1 MTMNKFKL
9 SVLFFLLL
17 FFNSN
22 NSYAQLD
29 LLKNFSK
36 NTDIIFSKKNISNN
50 DIISGLNEA
59 LVISVKNS
67 CNKASKAGG
76 FLDNNK
82 IRIDFPKEIIRVK
95 TSCNKIGLSHLI
107 VKFEGKLNKTA
118 EQISLYSSEII
129 LESVYNL
136 KFTDAI
142 NILNGPENAL
152 TKYLRDDSYNNLYN
166 AFYPQTLRAISNTG
180 IQKLFDNIIKK
191 YNKIPLVKKVDFDL
205 SNYIT
210 VKTIDG
216 IFFLISEEEKKI
228 RNNPKARTTELLQK
242 IFK

>member
-1 MTMNKFKL
+1 MNYFKFN
-9 SVLFFLLL
+9 SLFFLLL
-17 FFNSN
+17 LFYHN
-22 NSYAQLD
+22 NSFAQID
-29 LLKNFSK
+29 LLKDFSK
-36 NTDIIFSKKNISNN
+36 NTDVIFSKKNISNN
-50 DIISGLNEA
+50 EIYSGLNEA

-76 FLDNNK
+76 FLENNK

-95 TSCNKIGLSHLI
+95 TSCNKIGLSHLV

-118 EQISLYSSEII
+118 EQISLYASDII
-129 LESVYNL
+129 LESVNDL

-142 NILNGPENAL
+142 AILNGPENAL
-152 TKYLRDDSYNNLYN
+152 TNYLRDDSYNNLYD

-228 RNNPKARTTELLQK
+228 RNNPKGRTTELLQK

>member
-1 MTMNKFKL
+1 MNNFKL
-9 SVLFFLLL
+9 CILFFLLL

-50 DIISGLNEA
+50 DITSGLNEA

-82 IRIDFPKEIIRVK
+82 IRIDFPEEIISVK
-95 TSCNKIGLSHLI
+95 TSCNKIGLSHLV

-118 EQISLYSSEII
+118 EQISLYASEII

-142 NILNGPENAL
+142 TILNGPENAL
-152 TKYLRDDSYNNLYN
+152 TKYLRDDAYNNLYN
-166 AFYPQTLRAISNTG
+166 AFYPQALRAISNTG
-180 IQKLFDNIIKK
+180 IEKLFNNLIKK

-205 SNYIT
+205 SDYIT

-228 RNNPKARTTELLQK
+228 RNNPKARTTELLQT

>member
-1 MTMNKFKL
+1 MNYFKFN
-9 SVLFFLLL
+9 SLFFLLL
-17 FFNSN
+17 LFYHN
-22 NSYAQLD
+22 NSFAQID
-29 LLKNFSK
+29 LLKDFSK
-36 NTDIIFSKKNISNN
+36 NTDVIFSKKNISNN
-50 DIISGLNEA
+50 EIYSGLNEA

-76 FLDNNK
+76 FLENNK

-95 TSCNKIGLSHLI
+95 TSCNKIGLSHLV

-118 EQISLYSSEII
+118 EQISLYASDII
-129 LESVYNL
+129 LESVNDL

-142 NILNGPENAL
+142 AILNGPENAL

-216 IFFLISEEEKKI
+216 IFFIISEEEKKI

>member
-1 MTMNKFKL
+1 MNYFKFNSL
-9 SVLFFLLL
+9 IFLLL
-17 FFNSN
+17 LFYHNISF
-22 NSYAQLD
+22 AQID
-29 LLKNFSK
+29 LLKDFSK
-36 NTDIIFSKKNISNN
+36 NTDVIFNKKNIINN
-50 DIISGLNEA
+50 EISFGLNEA

-76 FLDNNK
+76 FLENDK
-82 IRIDFPKEIIRVK
+82 IRIYFPKEIIRVK
-95 TSCNKIGLSHLI
+95 TSCNKIGLSHLV

-118 EQISLYSSEII
+118 EQISLYASEII
-129 LESVYNL
+129 LESVNDL

-142 NILNGPENAL
+142 AILKGPENAL
-152 TKYLRDDSYNNLYN
+152 TKYLKDDSYNNLYD

>member
-1 MTMNKFKL
+1 MNYFKFN
-9 SVLFFLLL
+9 SLFFLLL
-17 FFNSN
+17 LFYHN
-22 NSYAQLD
+22 NSFAQID
-29 LLKNFSK
+29 LLKDFSK
-36 NTDIIFSKKNISNN
+36 NTDVIFSKKNISNN
-50 DIISGLNEA
+50 EIYSGLNEA

-76 FLDNNK
+76 FLENNK

-95 TSCNKIGLSHLI
+95 TSCNKIGLSHLV

-118 EQISLYSSEII
+118 EQISLYASDII
-129 LESVYNL
+129 LESVNDL

-142 NILNGPENAL
+142 AILNGPKNAL

>member
-1 MTMNKFKL
+1 MNYFKFN
-9 SVLFFLLL
+9 SLFFLLL
-17 FFNSN
+17 LFYHN
-22 NSYAQLD
+22 NSFAQID
-29 LLKNFSK
+29 LLKDFSK
-36 NTDIIFSKKNISNN
+36 NTDVIFSKKNISNN
-50 DIISGLNEA
+50 EIYSGLNEA

-76 FLDNNK
+76 FLENNK

-95 TSCNKIGLSHLI
+95 TSCNKIGLSHLV

-118 EQISLYSSEII
+118 EQISLYASDII
-129 LESVYNL
+129 LESVNDL

-142 NILNGPENAL
+142 AILNGPENAI

>member
-1 MTMNKFKL
+1 MNYFKFN
-9 SVLFFLLL
+9 SLFFLLL
-17 FFNSN
+17 LFYNN
-22 NSYAQLD
+22 NSFAQID
-29 LLKNFSK
+29 LLKDFSK
-36 NTDIIFSKKNISNN
+36 NTDVIFSKKNISNN
-50 DIISGLNEA
+50 EIYSGLNEA

-67 CNKASKAGG
+67 CNKASKAGE
-76 FLDNNK
+76 FLENNK
-82 IRIDFPKEIIRVK
+82 IRIDFPKEIMRVK
-95 TSCNKIGLSHLI
+95 TSCNKIGLSHLV

-118 EQISLYSSEII
+118 EQISLYASEII
-129 LESVYNL
+129 LESVNDL

-142 NILNGPENAL
+142 AILNGPENAL

>member
-1 MTMNKFKL
+1 MNYFKFN
-9 SVLFFLLL
+9 SLFFLLL
-17 FFNSN
+17 LFYHN
-22 NSYAQLD
+22 NSFAQID
-29 LLKNFSK
+29 LLKDFSK
-36 NTDIIFSKKNISNN
+36 NTDVIFSEKNISNN
-50 DIISGLNEA
+50 EIYSGLNEA

-76 FLDNNK
+76 FFENNK

-95 TSCNKIGLSHLI
+95 TSCNKIGLSHLV

-118 EQISLYSSEII
+118 EQISLYASDII
-129 LESVYNL
+129 LESVNDL

-142 NILNGPENAL
+142 AILNGPENAL

-228 RNNPKARTTELLQK
+228 RNNPKVRTTELLQK

>member
-1 MTMNKFKL
+1 MNYFKFNSL
-9 SVLFFLLL
+9 IFLLL
-17 FFNSN
+17 LFYHNISF
-22 NSYAQLD
+22 AQID
-29 LLKNFSK
+29 LLKDFSK
-36 NTDIIFSKKNISNN
+36 NTDVIFNKKNITNN
-50 DIISGLNEA
+50 EISFGLNEA

-76 FLDNNK
+76 FLENDK
-82 IRIDFPKEIIRVK
+82 IRIYFPKEIIRVK
-95 TSCNKIGLSHLI
+95 TSCNKIGLSHLV

-118 EQISLYSSEII
+118 EQISLYASEII
-129 LESVYNL
+129 LESVNDL

-142 NILNGPENAL
+142 AILNGPENAL
-152 TKYLRDDSYNNLYN
+152 TKYLKDDSYNNLYN

>member
-1 MTMNKFKL
+1 MNYFKFN
-9 SVLFFLLL
+9 SLFFLLL
-17 FFNSN
+17 LFYHN
-22 NSYAQLD
+22 NSFAQID
-29 LLKNFSK
+29 LLKDFSK
-36 NTDIIFSKKNISNN
+36 NTDVIFSKKNISNN
-50 DIISGLNEA
+50 EIYSGLNEA

-76 FLDNNK
+76 FLENNK

-95 TSCNKIGLSHLI
+95 TSCNKIGLSHLV

-118 EQISLYSSEII
+118 EQISLYASDII
-129 LESVYNL
+129 LESVNDL

-142 NILNGPENAL
+142 AILNGPENAL

-216 IFFLISEEEKKI
+216 IFFLISEEEKMI

-242 IFK
+242 FFK

>member
-1 MTMNKFKL
+1 MNYFKFN
-9 SVLFFLLL
+9 SLFFLLL
-17 FFNSN
+17 LFYHN
-22 NSYAQLD
+22 NSFAQID
-29 LLKNFSK
+29 LLKDFSK
-36 NTDIIFSKKNISNN
+36 NTDVIFNKKNISNN
-50 DIISGLNEA
+50 EIYSGLNEA
-59 LVISVKNS
+59 LVISIKNS

-76 FLDNNK
+76 FLENNK

-95 TSCNKIGLSHLI
+95 TSCNKIGLSHLV

-118 EQISLYSSEII
+118 EQISLYAIEII
-129 LESVYNL
+129 LESVNDL

-142 NILNGPENAL
+142 AILNGPENAL

-205 SNYIT
+205 SDYIT

>member
-1 MTMNKFKL
+1 MK
-9 SVLFFLLL
+9 
-17 FFNSN
+17 
-22 NSYAQLD
+22 
-29 LLKNFSK
+29 
-36 NTDIIFSKKNISNN
+36 
-50 DIISGLNEA
+50 
-59 LVISVKNS
+59 
-67 CNKASKAGG
+67 
-76 FLDNNK
+76 K
-82 IRIDFPKEIIRVK
+82 IRIDFPKEIKRVK
-95 TSCNKIGLSHLI
+95 TSCNKIGLSHLV

-118 EQISLYSSEII
+118 EQISLYASEII
-129 LESVYNL
+129 LESVYDL

-142 NILNGPENAL
+142 AIFNGPENAI

-205 SNYIT
+205 SDYIT

>member
-1 MTMNKFKL
+1 MNYFKFN
-9 SVLFFLLL
+9 SLFFLLL
-17 FFNSN
+17 LFYHN
-22 NSYAQLD
+22 NSFAQID
-29 LLKNFSK
+29 LLKDFSK
-36 NTDIIFSKKNISNN
+36 NTDVIFNKKNISNN
-50 DIISGLNEA
+50 EIYSGLNEA
-59 LVISVKNS
+59 LVISIKNS

-76 FLDNNK
+76 FFENDK
-82 IRIDFPKEIIRVK
+82 IRIYFPKEIIRVK
-95 TSCNKIGLSHLI
+95 TSCNKIGLSHLV

-118 EQISLYSSEII
+118 EQISLYASEII
-129 LESVYNL
+129 LESVNDL
-136 KFTDAI
+136 KFTDAVA
-142 NILNGPENAL
+142 ILNDPENAI
-152 TKYLRDDSYNNLYN
+152 TKYLRHDSYNNLYN

-216 IFFLISEEEKKI
+216 IFFIISEEEKKI

>member
-1 MTMNKFKL
+1 MNYFKFN
-9 SVLFFLLL
+9 SLFFLLL
-17 FFNSN
+17 LFYHN
-22 NSYAQLD
+22 NSFAQID
-29 LLKNFSK
+29 LLKDFSK
-36 NTDIIFSKKNISNN
+36 NTDVIFSKKNISNN
-50 DIISGLNEA
+50 EIYSGLNEA

-76 FLDNNK
+76 FLENNK
-82 IRIDFPKEIIRVK
+82 IRIDFPKEIIRIK
-95 TSCNKIGLSHLI
+95 TSCNKIGLSHLV

-118 EQISLYSSEII
+118 EQISLYASDII
-129 LESVYNL
+129 LESVNDL

-142 NILNGPENAL
+142 AILNGPENAL

>member
-1 MTMNKFKL
+1 MNYFKFN
-9 SVLFFLLL
+9 SLFFLLL
-17 FFNSN
+17 LFYHN
-22 NSYAQLD
+22 NSFAQID
-29 LLKNFSK
+29 LLKDFSK
-36 NTDIIFSKKNISNN
+36 NTDVIFSKKNISNN
-50 DIISGLNEA
+50 EIYSGLNEA

-76 FLDNNK
+76 FLENNK

-95 TSCNKIGLSHLI
+95 TSCNKIGLSHLV

-118 EQISLYSSEII
+118 EQISLYASDII
-129 LESVYNL
+129 LESVNDL

-142 NILNGPENAL
+142 AILNGPENAL

-216 IFFLISEEEKKI
+216 IFFLIREEEKKI

>member
-1 MTMNKFKL
+1 MNYFKFN
-9 SVLFFLLL
+9 SLFFLLL
-17 FFNSN
+17 LFYHN
-22 NSYAQLD
+22 NSFAQID
-29 LLKNFSK
+29 LLKDFSK
-36 NTDIIFSKKNISNN
+36 NTDVIFSKKNISNN
-50 DIISGLNEA
+50 EIYSGLNEA

-76 FLDNNK
+76 FFENNK

-95 TSCNKIGLSHLI
+95 TSCNKIGLSHLV

-118 EQISLYSSEII
+118 EQISLYASDII
-129 LESVYNL
+129 LESVNDL

-142 NILNGPENAL
+142 AILNGPENAL

>member
-1 MTMNKFKL
+1 MNYFKFN
-9 SVLFFLLL
+9 SLFFLLL
-17 FFNSN
+17 LFYHN
-22 NSYAQLD
+22 NSFAQID
-29 LLKNFSK
+29 LLKDFSK
-36 NTDIIFSKKNISNN
+36 NTDVIFSKKNISNN
-50 DIISGLNEA
+50 EIYSGLNEA

-76 FLDNNK
+76 FLENNK

-95 TSCNKIGLSHLI
+95 TSSNKIGLSHLV

-118 EQISLYSSEII
+118 EQISLYASDII
-129 LESVYNL
+129 LESVNDL

-142 NILNGPENAL
+142 AILNGPENAL

-205 SNYIT
+205 SNYLT

-216 IFFLISEEEKKI
+216 IFVLISEEEKKI

-242 IFK
+242 FFK

>member
-1 MTMNKFKL
+1 MNYFKFN
-9 SVLFFLLL
+9 SLFFLLL
-17 FFNSN
+17 LFYHN
-22 NSYAQLD
+22 NSFAQID
-29 LLKNFSK
+29 LLKDFSK
-36 NTDIIFSKKNISNN
+36 NTDVIFSKKNISNN
-50 DIISGLNEA
+50 EIYSGLNEA

-76 FLDNNK
+76 FLENDK
-82 IRIDFPKEIIRVK
+82 IRIYFPKEIIRVK
-95 TSCNKIGLSHLI
+95 TSCNKIGLSHLV

-118 EQISLYSSEII
+118 EQISLYASDII
-129 LESVYNL
+129 LESVNDL

-142 NILNGPENAL
+142 AILNGPENAL

-228 RNNPKARTTELLQK
+228 RNDPKARTTELLQK

>member
-1 MTMNKFKL
+1 MNYFKFN
-9 SVLFFLLL
+9 SLFFLLL
-17 FFNSN
+17 LFYHN
-22 NSYAQLD
+22 NSFAQID
-29 LLKNFSK
+29 LLKDFSK
-36 NTDIIFSKKNISNN
+36 NTDVIFSKKNISNN
-50 DIISGLNEA
+50 EIYSGLNEA

-76 FLDNNK
+76 FLENNK

-95 TSCNKIGLSHLI
+95 TSCNKIGLSHLV

-118 EQISLYSSEII
+118 EQISLYASEII
-129 LESVYNL
+129 LESVNDL
-136 KFTDAI
+136 KFTDAVA
-142 NILNGPENAL
+142 ILNGPENAI

>member
-1 MTMNKFKL
+1 MNYFKFN
-9 SVLFFLLL
+9 SLFFLLL
-17 FFNSN
+17 LFYNN
-22 NSYAQLD
+22 NSFAQID
-29 LLKNFSK
+29 LLKDFSK
-36 NTDIIFSKKNISNN
+36 NTDVIFSKKNISNN
-50 DIISGLNEA
+50 EIYSGLNEA

-76 FLDNNK
+76 FLENNK

-95 TSCNKIGLSHLI
+95 TSCNKIGLSHLV

-118 EQISLYSSEII
+118 EQISLYAIDII
-129 LESVYNL
+129 LESVNDL
-136 KFTDAI
+136 KFADAI
-142 NILNGPENAL
+142 AILNGPENAL

-216 IFFLISEEEKKI
+216 IFF
-228 RNNPKARTTELLQK
+228 
-242 IFK
+242 

>member
-1 MTMNKFKL
+1 MNYFKFN
-9 SVLFFLLL
+9 SLFFLLL
-17 FFNSN
+17 LFYHN
-22 NSYAQLD
+22 NSFAQID
-29 LLKNFSK
+29 LLKDFSK
-36 NTDIIFSKKNISNN
+36 NTDVIFSKKNISNN
-50 DIISGLNEA
+50 EIYSGLNEA

-76 FLDNNK
+76 FLENNK

-95 TSCNKIGLSHLI
+95 TSCNKIGLSHLV

-118 EQISLYSSEII
+118 EQISLYASDII
-129 LESVYNL
+129 LESVNDL

-142 NILNGPENAL
+142 AILNGPENAI

-191 YNKIPLVKKVDFDL
+191 YNKIPLVKKVNFDL

-216 IFFLISEEEKKI
+216 VFFLISEEEKKI

>member
-1 MTMNKFKL
+1 MNYFKFK
-9 SVLFFLLL
+9 SLFFLLL
-17 FFNSN
+17 LFYHN
-22 NSYAQLD
+22 NSFAQID
-29 LLKNFSK
+29 LLKDFSK
-36 NTDIIFSKKNISNN
+36 NTDVIFSKKNISNN
-50 DIISGLNEA
+50 EIYSGLNEA

-76 FLDNNK
+76 FLENNK

-95 TSCNKIGLSHLI
+95 TSCNKIGLSHLV

-118 EQISLYSSEII
+118 EQISLYASDII
-129 LESVYNL
+129 LESVNDL

-142 NILNGPENAL
+142 AILNGPENAL

-228 RNNPKARTTELLQK
+228 RNNPKGRTTELLQK

>member
-1 MTMNKFKL
+1 M
-9 SVLFFLLL
+9 V
-17 FFNSN
+17 
-22 NSYAQLD
+22 
-29 LLKNFSK
+29 
-36 NTDIIFSKKNISNN
+36 
-50 DIISGLNEA
+50 
-59 LVISVKNS
+59 
-67 CNKASKAGG
+67 
-76 FLDNNK
+76 
-82 IRIDFPKEIIRVK
+82 
-95 TSCNKIGLSHLI
+95 

-118 EQISLYSSEII
+118 EQISLYASEII
-129 LESVYNL
+129 LESVNDL

-142 NILNGPENAL
+142 AILNGPENAL

>member
-1 MTMNKFKL
+1 MNYFKFN
-9 SVLFFLLL
+9 SLFFLLL
-17 FFNSN
+17 LFYHN
-22 NSYAQLD
+22 NSFAQID
-29 LLKNFSK
+29 LLKDFSK
-36 NTDIIFSKKNISNN
+36 NTDVIFSKKNISNN
-50 DIISGLNEA
+50 EIYSGLNEA

-118 EQISLYSSEII
+118 EQISLYAIDII
-129 LESVYNL
+129 LESVNDL
-136 KFTDAI
+136 KFADAI
-142 NILNGPENAL
+142 AILNGPENAL

-180 IQKLFDNIIKK
+180 IQKLFDNILKK

>member
-1 MTMNKFKL
+1 MNYFKFN
-9 SVLFFLLL
+9 SLFFLLL
-17 FFNSN
+17 LFYHN
-22 NSYAQLD
+22 NSFAQID
-29 LLKNFSK
+29 LLKDFSK
-36 NTDIIFSKKNISNN
+36 NTDVVFNKKNISNN
-50 DIISGLNEA
+50 EIYSGLNEA
-59 LVISVKNS
+59 LVISIKNS

-76 FLDNNK
+76 FLENDK
-82 IRIDFPKEIIRVK
+82 IRIYFPKEIIRVK
-95 TSCNKIGLSHLI
+95 TSCNKIGLSHLV

-118 EQISLYSSEII
+118 EQISLYASEII
-129 LESVYNL
+129 LESVNDL

-142 NILNGPENAL
+142 AILNGPENAL

>member
-1 MTMNKFKL
+1 MNYFKFN
-9 SVLFFLLL
+9 SLFFLLL
-17 FFNSN
+17 LFYHN
-22 NSYAQLD
+22 NSFAQID
-29 LLKNFSK
+29 LLKDFSK
-36 NTDIIFSKKNISNN
+36 NTDVIFNKKNISNN
-50 DIISGLNEA
+50 EIYSGLNEA
-59 LVISVKNS
+59 LVISIKNS

-76 FLDNNK
+76 FFENDK
-82 IRIDFPKEIIRVK
+82 IRIYFPKEIIRVK
-95 TSCNKIGLSHLI
+95 TSCNKIGLSHLV

-118 EQISLYSSEII
+118 EQISLYASEII
-129 LESVYNL
+129 LESVNDL
-136 KFTDAI
+136 KFTDAVA
-142 NILNGPENAL
+142 ILNGPENAI

-180 IQKLFDNIIKK
+180 IQKLFDNILKK

-205 SNYIT
+205 SDYIT

>member
-1 MTMNKFKL
+1 MNYFKF
-9 SVLFFLLL
+9 SLFFLLL
-17 FFNSN
+17 FFYYN
-22 NSYAQLD
+22 NSFAQID
-29 LLKNFSK
+29 LLKVFSK
-36 NTDIIFSKKNISNN
+36 NKVFFFNKKNISNN
-50 DIISGLNEA
+50 EIYSGLNEA

-67 CNKASKAGG
+67 CNIASKAGG
-76 FLDNNK
+76 FLENEK
-82 IRIDFPKEIIRVK
+82 IRIDFPKEIKRVK
-95 TSCNKIGLSHLI
+95 TSCNKIGLSHLV

-118 EQISLYSSEII
+118 EQISLYASEII
-129 LESVYNL
+129 LESVYDL

-142 NILNGPENAL
+142 AIFNGPENAI

-205 SNYIT
+205 SDYIT

>member
-1 MTMNKFKL
+1 MNYFKFN
-9 SVLFFLLL
+9 SLFFLLL
-17 FFNSN
+17 LFYQN
-22 NSYAQLD
+22 NSFAQID
-29 LLKNFSK
+29 LLKDFSK
-36 NTDIIFSKKNISNN
+36 NTDVIFSKKNISNN
-50 DIISGLNEA
+50 EIYSGLNEA

-76 FLDNNK
+76 FLENNK
-82 IRIDFPKEIIRVK
+82 IRIDFPKEIIKVK
-95 TSCNKIGLSHLI
+95 TSCNKIGLSHLV

-118 EQISLYSSEII
+118 EQISLYASEII
-129 LESVYNL
+129 LESVNNL
-136 KFTDAI
+136 KFTDAVA
-142 NILNGPENAL
+142 ILNGPENAI

-205 SNYIT
+205 SDYIT

-242 IFK
+242 FFK

>member
-1 MTMNKFKL
+1 MNYFKFN
-9 SVLFFLLL
+9 SLFFLLL
-17 FFNSN
+17 LFYHN
-22 NSYAQLD
+22 NSFAQID
-29 LLKNFSK
+29 LLKDFSK
-36 NTDIIFSKKNISNN
+36 NTDVIFSKKNISNN
-50 DIISGLNEA
+50 EIYSGLNEA

-76 FLDNNK
+76 FLENNK

-95 TSCNKIGLSHLI
+95 TSCNKIGLSHLV

-118 EQISLYSSEII
+118 EQISLYASDII
-129 LESVYNL
+129 LESVNDL

-142 NILNGPENAL
+142 AILNGPENAL
-152 TKYLRDDSYNNLYN
+152 TKYLRDDSYNNLYD

-191 YNKIPLVKKVDFDL
+191 YNKIPLVKKVYFDL

>member
-1 MTMNKFKL
+1 MNYFKFN
-9 SVLFFLLL
+9 SLFFLLL
-17 FFNSN
+17 LFYHN
-22 NSYAQLD
+22 NSFAQID
-29 LLKNFSK
+29 LLKDFSK
-36 NTDIIFSKKNISNN
+36 NTDVIFSKKNISNN
-50 DIISGLNEA
+50 EIYSGLNEA

-76 FLDNNK
+76 FLENNK

-95 TSCNKIGLSHLI
+95 TSSNKIGLSHLV

-118 EQISLYSSEII
+118 EQISLYASDII
-129 LESVYNL
+129 LESVNDL

-142 NILNGPENAL
+142 AILNGPENAL

>member
-1 MTMNKFKL
+1 MNYFKFN
-9 SVLFFLLL
+9 SLFFLLL
-17 FFNSN
+17 LFYHN
-22 NSYAQLD
+22 NSFAQID
-29 LLKNFSK
+29 LLKDFSK
-36 NTDIIFSKKNISNN
+36 NTDVIFSKKNISNN
-50 DIISGLNEA
+50 EIYSGLNEA

-76 FLDNNK
+76 FLENNK

-95 TSCNKIGLSHLI
+95 TSCNKIGLSHLV

-118 EQISLYSSEII
+118 EQISLYASDII
-129 LESVYNL
+129 LESVNDL

-142 NILNGPENAL
+142 AILNGPENAL

-166 AFYPQTLRAISNTG
+166 AFYPRTLRAISNTG

-191 YNKIPLVKKVDFDL
+191 YNKIPLIKKVDFDL

>member
-1 MTMNKFKL
+1 MNYFKFN
-9 SVLFFLLL
+9 SLFFLLL
-17 FFNSN
+17 LFYHN
-22 NSYAQLD
+22 NSFAQID
-29 LLKNFSK
+29 LLKDFSK
-36 NTDIIFSKKNISNN
+36 NTDVIFSKKNISNN
-50 DIISGLNEA
+50 EIYSGLNEA

-76 FLDNNK
+76 FLENDK
-82 IRIDFPKEIIRVK
+82 IRIYFPKEIIRVK
-95 TSCNKIGLSHLI
+95 TSCNKIGLSHLV

-118 EQISLYSSEII
+118 EQISLYASDII
-129 LESVYNL
+129 LESVNDL
-136 KFTDAI
+136 KFTDAVA
-142 NILNGPENAL
+142 ILNGPENAL

>member
-1 MTMNKFKL
+1 MNYFKFNN
-9 SVLFFLLL
+9 LFFLLL
-17 FFNSN
+17 LFYHN
-22 NSYAQLD
+22 NSFAQID
-29 LLKNFSK
+29 LLKDFSK
-36 NTDIIFSKKNISNN
+36 NTDVIFSKKNISNN
-50 DIISGLNEA
+50 EIYSGLNEA

-76 FLDNNK
+76 FLENNK

-95 TSCNKIGLSHLI
+95 TSCNKIGLSHLV

-118 EQISLYSSEII
+118 EQISLYASEII
-129 LESVYNL
+129 LESVNDL

-142 NILNGPENAL
+142 AILNGPENAL

>member
-1 MTMNKFKL
+1 MNYFKFN
-9 SVLFFLLL
+9 SLFFLLL
-17 FFNSN
+17 LFYHN
-22 NSYAQLD
+22 NSFAQID
-29 LLKNFSK
+29 LLKDFSK
-36 NTDIIFSKKNISNN
+36 NTDVIFSKKNISNN
-50 DIISGLNEA
+50 EIYSGLNEA

-76 FLDNNK
+76 FLENIK

-95 TSCNKIGLSHLI
+95 TSCNKIGLSHLV

-118 EQISLYSSEII
+118 EQISLYAIDII
-129 LESVYNL
+129 LESVNDL

-142 NILNGPENAL
+142 AILNGPENAL

-191 YNKIPLVKKVDFDL
+191 YNKIPLVKKVDFEL

>member
-1 MTMNKFKL
+1 MNYFKFN
-9 SVLFFLLL
+9 SLFFLLL
-17 FFNSN
+17 LFYHN
-22 NSYAQLD
+22 NSFAQID
-29 LLKNFSK
+29 LLKDFSK
-36 NTDIIFSKKNISNN
+36 NTDVIFSKKNISNN
-50 DIISGLNEA
+50 EIYSGLNEA

-76 FLDNNK
+76 FLENNK

-95 TSCNKIGLSHLI
+95 TSCNKIGLSHLV

-118 EQISLYSSEII
+118 EQISLYASDII
-129 LESVYNL
+129 LESVNDL

-142 NILNGPENAL
+142 AILNGPENAL

-210 VKTIDG
+210 EIGRAHV
-216 IFFLISEEEKKI
+216 
-228 RNNPKARTTELLQK
+228 
-242 IFK
+242 

>member
-1 MTMNKFKL
+1 MNYFKFN
-9 SVLFFLLL
+9 SLFFLLL
-17 FFNSN
+17 LFYHN
-22 NSYAQLD
+22 NSFAQID
-29 LLKNFSK
+29 LLKDFSK
-36 NTDIIFSKKNISNN
+36 NTDVIFSKKNISNN
-50 DIISGLNEA
+50 EIYSGLNEA

-67 CNKASKAGG
+67 CNKASMAGG
-76 FLDNNK
+76 FLENDK
-82 IRIDFPKEIIRVK
+82 IRIYFPKEIIRVK
-95 TSCNKIGLSHLI
+95 TSCNKIGLSHLV

-118 EQISLYSSEII
+118 EQISLYASDII
-129 LESVYNL
+129 LESVNDL

-142 NILNGPENAL
+142 AILNGPENAL

-180 IQKLFDNIIKK
+180 IQKLFDNILKK

>member
-1 MTMNKFKL
+1 MNYFKFN
-9 SVLFFLLL
+9 SLFFLLL
-17 FFNSN
+17 LFYYN
-22 NSYAQLD
+22 NSFAQID
-29 LLKNFSK
+29 LLKDFSK
-36 NTDIIFSKKNISNN
+36 NTDVIFSKKNISNN
-50 DIISGLNEA
+50 EIYSGLNEA

-76 FLDNNK
+76 FLENNK

-95 TSCNKIGLSHLI
+95 TSCNKIGLSHLV

-118 EQISLYSSEII
+118 EQISLYASDII
-129 LESVYNL
+129 LESVNDL

-142 NILNGPENAL
+142 AILNGPENAL

-216 IFFLISEEEKKI
+216 IFFIISEEEKKI